1 MSFIARFLG
10 LVSIAVAP
18 AACGAAGQAADGAAW
33 TPLFNGKDLS
43 GWVLKSKPKDRE
55 KAERFWKVDAGTILV
70 DSMDDKNHDY
80 VWLLTEKEYGDFEL
94 ELRVQGYK
102 DSPGNSGVQ
111 VRSRYDDAAGWLD
124 GPQVDLN
131 PPGPWRC
138 GFIYDETRTVKK
150 WLWPDVGG
158 PANAKPEHAPKGWTW
173 KFHDQDGG
181 WNDVRIVCRGTSI
194 KTFINGVAVADY
206 DGAGRLDD
214 ADHRKFNVGMRGHIA
229 LQLHTGDRL
238 RFRFKETRIRAL

>member
-1 MSFIARFLG
+1 MRLVG
-10 LVSIAVAP
+10 LLALALATCRSQ
-18 AACGAAGQAADGAAW
+18 GQAGGGDEW
-33 TPLFNGKDLS
+33 VPLFNGTDLS
-43 GWVLKSKPKDRE
+43 GWVLKCKPKDRE
-55 KAERFWKVDAGTILV
+55 KAEKYWRVDGGTILC
-70 DSMDDKNHDY
+70 DSMEDKAHDY
-80 VWLLTEKEYGDFEL
+80 VWLLTEKEYADFEITL
-94 ELRVQGYK
+94 KVQSYK

-131 PPGPWRC
+131 PPGPWRS
-138 GFIYDETRTVKK
+138 GFIYDETRTAKK

-173 KFHDQDGG
+173 RHHDEGDG

-194 KTFINGVAVADY
+194 RTFINGVAVADC

-214 ADHRKFNVGMRGHIA
+214 ADHRKLNVGLRGHIA

-238 RFRFKETRIRAL
+238 RIRFKELRLREL